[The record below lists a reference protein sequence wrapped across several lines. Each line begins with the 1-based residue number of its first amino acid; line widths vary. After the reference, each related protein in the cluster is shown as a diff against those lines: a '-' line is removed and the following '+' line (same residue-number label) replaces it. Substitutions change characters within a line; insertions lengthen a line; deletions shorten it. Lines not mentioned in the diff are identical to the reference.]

1 MPTRNQAVRHTA
13 LFLLAFC
20 LMMGL
25 LPGCVTVQ
33 NLNHTKSQATGRP
46 SVGVVRWDAWT
57 GGPATEQVER
67 TLAPEQFR
75 SRLPW
80 FAELRPD
87 GTVRIAGGRQEIM
100 DQEIAY
106 AANAG
111 LDYWAFVMYPKA
123 GALSTS
129 LRHYHASRER
139 HRIGFCMILH
149 GNIKVPDTAWPDER
163 NRALAL
169 LKEPGYHTVAA
180 GRPLVYVFEVDL
192 DEARLAE
199 RVAEFRRLA
208 AEQGP
213 EPYLVYMGW
222 NPAADRIKT
231 APLGF
236 AAVSGYAVGSAD
248 PTFAQ
253 LAQKAERTWH
263 IAATAGVPYVPLV
276 TTGWDKEPRKLNPVS
291 WELNATYHKQD
302 VFPSV
307 ATPGEIASHLAR
319 AINLVRANP
328 NICQAGTI
336 IVYAWNEHDE
346 GGWLCPTWTA
356 QGPDTSRLDAIRRIL
371 DPHPRGSTP
380 QGAANKAASGSL
392 SQKALSPFGAA
403 RQFITRPTIR

>member
-1 MPTRNQAVRHTA
+1 MPTQGQSVRHTA

-25 LPGCVTVQ
+25 LPGCVTAQ
-33 NLNHTKSQATGRP
+33 NLTDTKSQATGRP
-46 SVGVVRWDAWT
+46 SVGAIRWDAWT

-80 FAELRPD
+80 FAEVRPN
-87 GTVRIAGGRQEIM
+87 GTVRIAGGRQEVM
-100 DQEIAY
+100 NQEIAY

-111 LDYWAFVMYPKA
+111 LDYWAFVMYSEA
-123 GALSTS
+123 RATSMS
-129 LRHYHASRER
+129 LRHYLASRER
-139 HRIGFCMILH
+139 NRIGFCMILH

-163 NRALAL
+163 KRALAL
-169 LKEPGYHTVAA
+169 LKEPGYHTIPG
-180 GRPLVYVFEVDL
+180 GRPLVYVFGVDL
-192 DEARLAE
+192 DEPKMAG

-236 AAVSGYAVGSAD
+236 AAVSGYAVASNDRA
-248 PTFAQ
+248 FAQ
-253 LAQKAERTWH
+253 LVQRAENAWQS
-263 IAATAGVPYVPLV
+263 AATEGVPYVPLV

-291 WELNATYHKQD
+291 WELDHSYHNQD

-319 AINLVRANP
+319 AINFVRANP
-328 NICQAGTI
+328 NICQARTI

-346 GGWLCPTWTA
+346 GGWLCPTWTD
-356 QGPDTSRLDAIRRIL
+356 QGPDTSRLDAIRPL
-371 DPHPRGSTP
+371 LHQQP
-380 QGAANKAASGSL
+380 
-392 SQKALSPFGAA
+392 
-403 RQFITRPTIR
+403 

>member
-1 MPTRNQAVRHTA
+1 MGIMKKLYSVRHTA

-20 LMMGL
+20 LTIGL
-25 LPGCVTVQ
+25 LPGCVTAQ
-33 NLNHTKSQATGRP
+33 NLTNTKARAPGHP
-46 SVGVVRWDAWT
+46 SVGAIRWDAWT
-57 GGPATEQVER
+57 GGRATEQVER

-80 FAELRPD
+80 FAEVRPN
-87 GTVRIAGGRQEIM
+87 GTVRIAGGRQEVM

-106 AANAG
+106 AVGAG
-111 LDYWAFVMYPKA
+111 LDYWAFVMYPEA
-123 GALSTS
+123 GAMSMS
-129 LRHYHASRER
+129 LRHYLTSRER

-163 NRALAL
+163 KRALAL
-169 LKEPGYHTVAA
+169 LKEPTYHTV
-180 GRPLVYVFEVDL
+180 GGRRPLVYVFGVDL
-192 DEARLAE
+192 DEPKLAG

-213 EPYLVYMGW
+213 KPYLVYMGW

-236 AAVSGYAVGSAD
+236 AAVSGYAVASND
-248 PTFAQ
+248 RTFAQ
-253 LAQKAERTWH
+253 LVQRAENAWQS
-263 IAATAGVPYVPLV
+263 AATEGVPYVPLV

-291 WELNATYHKQD
+291 WELDDSYHKQV

-319 AINLVRANP
+319 AINFVRANP
-328 NICQAGTI
+328 NICRARTVI
-336 IVYAWNEHDE
+336 AYAWNEHDE

-356 QGPDTSRLDAIRRIL
+356 QDPDTSRLDAIRRIL
-371 DPHPRGSTP
+371 HPQP
-380 QGAANKAASGSL
+380 
-392 SQKALSPFGAA
+392 
-403 RQFITRPTIR
+403 